1 MPKPRWKRRNYKGVY
16 AEKRKI
22 KKVTFAGAFILVP
35 ITLLASH
42 YTREAYF
49 PRYVSRFGTKWC
61 ISVWG
66 IGRSASHLM
75 LHHVVS
81 KETCS
86 HEVFFPQSKHQ
97 RGGGGSNAA
106 AKTRR
111 ELIHEPKMGNTTMPE
126 FRLCTRNDFP
136 TDFFTENEPRIR
148 GRQPRRSFLLF
159 RLFSFHFCRR
169 DNKVRPT
176 RKAFLLFCVCCWNAV
191 RSLASHDWLVRSVK
205 IEKETS
211 FSFQDWRK
219 RLFLSGWERVNVRFP
234 GLQQCYF
241 FLHMKWYQVTREC

>member
-1 MPKPRWKRRNYKGVY
+1 MKTEKLQGRVRGKKPR
-16 AEKRKI
+16 EL
-22 KKVTFAGAFILVP
+22 LVK
-35 ITLLASH
+35 SNF
-42 YTREAYF
+42 R
-49 PRYVSRFGTKWC
+49 WC
-61 ISVWG
+61 IYFG
-66 IGRSASHLM
+66 ADYAPRFALHTRGLLSAICFSFR
-75 LHHVVS
+75 
-81 KETCS
+81 
-86 HEVFFPQSKHQ
+86 HEMMHFCLRHRAICLTFDATSCCFKRNMFAWSFFPQSKHQ
-97 RGGGGSNAA
+97 RGGGGGSNAA

-148 GRQPRRSFLLF
+148 GRQPRRSFPLF

-211 FSFQDWRK
+211 FSFQDGRK
-219 RLFLSGWERVNVRFP
+219 RLFLSGWKWVYVRFP

-241 FLHMKWYQVTREC
+241 LHRKWYQVTREC